1 MTLISLLKVYQ
12 DFEEVYISFDIIKYR
27 ISVIDN
33 LYTNCSN
40 IFFFS
45 SKYWML
51 SIFIKQG
58 SSFVDSRERIE
69 LNTTRIQT
77 LVNFNGVNNKKYII
91 HGNVKNYK
99 RLDAAFSVYLTL
111 VLRKYSTSNI
121 YWKKK
126 IYLNSSYTDCLLLK
140 FYT

>member
-1 MTLISLLKVYQ
+1 MTLISLLKLYQ

-40 IFFFS
+40 IYFFF

-99 RLDAAFSVYLTL
+99 RLDAAFSVYLTKAIKRTEITS
-111 VLRKYSTSNI
+111 VLTDIKKA
-121 YWKKK
+121 WKESGK
-126 IYLNSSYTDCLLLK
+126 
-140 FYT
+140 